1 MRNARRRGLRLA
13 ALLALAGG
21 AALAACA
28 RPTGLTHEEA
38 KALIARGV
46 PDPGTVDRFLIDAGS
61 GAGDSIFVLLTE
73 DTVESDQLLETL
85 ARRNVRVA
93 VYGPVP
99 AKNQHVVRNALER
112 LADGRARGSEL
123 IWIGP
128 IVDRPGLEERAQKA
142 GVVFTVLER

>member
-1 MRNARRRGLRLA
+1 MRHTRGRRMRLA

-46 PDPGTVDRFLIDAGS
+46 PNPGTVDRFLVDAGGS
-61 GAGDSIFVLLTE
+61 AGDSLFVWLTE
-73 DTVESDQLLETL
+73 DTAESDALMEAL
-85 ARRNVRVA
+85 ARHNARVA

-99 AKNQHVVRNALER
+99 AKSQHVVRNALER
-112 LADGRARGSEL
+112 LAVGRARGSEL

-128 IVDRPGLEERAQKA
+128 VADRPGLEERAQKA
-142 GVVFTVLER
+142 GVRFSVVER